1 MMITSNEQIRLS
13 AACLH
18 SQGIALSHGEGSVT
32 DVPADL
38 MSRIMEYL
46 SSVPDVRDDRVT
58 HARDLMTYDP
68 PSASAIAEKLLGRV
82 ICDSLQ

>member
-1 MMITSNEQIRLS
+1 MITSNEQIRLS

-18 SQGIALSHGEGSVT
+18 SQAITLSRGEGTVI
-32 DVPADL
+32 DVPPDL
-38 MSRIMEYL
+38 MTRIMDYL

-58 HARDLMTYDP
+58 HARNLMTYDP
-68 PSASAIAEKLLGRV
+68 PSASAIAEKLIGRV